1 MTKEKDAKKEIIN
14 INDSKES
21 VVNGLTTSLDW
32 IAFTIQE
39 DKKNTFPTVAESL
52 GFQTDDFIK
61 AKTGRYGY
69 NSRYVLNTGGH
80 MEILCNGC
88 NEDMGIH
95 VVVSGS
101 AVSDLLTAWK
111 EKRKIETPFGE
122 EGMEVEELDYTV
134 LLDLL
139 NMLASKAKF
148 TRIDLAIDNIG
159 DLYYSCDEVY
169 QKLEDKLF
177 VSRFRSYGR
186 RASAQLKD
194 GEKEGDTV
202 TLGKRSSDTFLR
214 VYDKGLEYKAKHG
227 TDFSSP
233 WVRWELELKNDRANV
248 AVKKILECKDLSFV
262 CLGILNNYLHL
273 TTVDAEG
280 KHILDPKWDTFINQ
294 RQRVRLYVPSAPKTI
309 KDLEIW
315 VDKQVGAAIA
325 AIVAAYGGTF
335 DFFIQNMPKWMEKL
349 NRNNDYLKRLSQCS
363 YADAE
368 DKDFLEE

>member
-1 MTKEKDAKKEIIN
+1 MKKNQTTN

-21 VVNGLTTSLDW
+21 VANGLATSLDW

-39 DKKNTFPTVAESL
+39 GKTTTFTTVVELL
-52 GFQTDDFIK
+52 GFQQEDFIK
-61 AKTGRYGY
+61 AKTGRFGY
-69 NSRYVLNTGGH
+69 KSRYVLNTGGH

-88 NEDMGIH
+88 NEDMGVH
-95 VVVSGS
+95 VIVPGG

-139 NMLASKAKF
+139 NMLSSKVKF

-177 VSRFRSYGR
+177 TSRFRSYSR
-186 RASAQLKD
+186 TAPAKLKD
-194 GEKEGDTV
+194 GEKEGDTIN
-202 TLGKRSSDTFLR
+202 LGKRSSDISLR
-214 VYDKGLEYKAKHG
+214 IYDKKLEQKARHG
-227 TDFSSP
+227 IEFPKP
-233 WVRWELELKNDRANV
+233 WVRWELELKNDRANM
-248 AVKKILECKDLSFV
+248 AVKKILEYNDLSFV

-273 TTVDAEG
+273 TTVNAEG
-280 KHILDPKWDTFINQ
+280 KEVTDPKWDAFINQ
-294 RQRVRLYVPSAPKTI
+294 KQRIRLYVPSSPKTI
-309 KDLEIW
+309 KDLEVW

-325 AIVAAYGGTF
+325 AIIESYGGKY

-349 NRNNDYLKRLSQCS
+349 KRNNDYLKRLSQCS
-363 YADAE
+363 YMDAE
-368 DKDFLEE
+368 DKDYLEK